1 LQEIARRLFY
11 LTRLIRCYR
20 LIGASC
26 SDTNDRALCIGHD
39 IAPLHG
45 NQVEAQEVKK
55 TETREEKAAA
65 IILPLF
71 VSE

>member
-26 SDTNDRALCIGHD
+26 SDTNDRALCIRHD
-39 IAPLHG
+39 TATARKA
-45 NQVEAQEVKK
+45 QVEEQE
-55 TETREEKAAA
+55 EDGDAGRESGGDYFGS
-65 IILPLF
+65 F